1 MGESSYREVWNV
13 VKSLGGKMWAVYGEA
28 VLYIRDGKLWV
39 YWMNTGYTV
48 SVGEIWCGR
57 WLESKRKMSRRLPV

>member
-28 VLYIRDGKLWV
+28 VLYK
-39 YWMNTGYTV
+39 
-48 SVGEIWCGR
+48 R
-57 WLESKRKMSRRLPV
+57 WQTMGVLDEHWIYC